1 MKKNYQKAMQLLV
14 SFLVAAL
21 LFLYA
26 TTTHYKMTLANS
38 QSQSN
43 ETYTH
48 TISNVPIE
56 IRYDSN
62 KYFISGFSS
71 TASVDL
77 IGSNRLILQKETDEA
92 TRSFSI
98 VGDLTTLQEGVD
110 VAQVEL
116 QVQGLPTGVN
126 AVVSPFSI
134 QVKIGR
140 RVNRSFPVV
149 GVITQSQLASGYS
162 VGKIRVDVTSVK
174 VTTDEETMSRIDHIE
189 AVVADISELSSDYTG
204 RATLQAVDS
213 QGNILPAVFSDDV
226 TGIQATI
233 VKNK

>member
-1 MKKNYQKAMQLLV
+1 MYLLV
-14 SFLVAAL
+14 SVIVASL

-26 TTTHYKMTLANS
+26 TTTHYKNSLASS
-38 QSQSN
+38 QAQNQSK

-48 TISNVPIE
+48 TISNVPID
-56 IRYDSN
+56 IRYDSD

-92 TRSFSI
+92 TRSFTI
-98 VGDLTTLQEGVD
+98 VGDLTGLQEGVD

-126 AVVSPFSI
+126 AVVTPFSI
-134 QVKIGR
+134 QVKIGK
-140 RVNRSFPVV
+140 RVTQTFPIV
-149 GVITQSQLASGYS
+149 GKITQSQLASGYS
-162 VGKIRVDVTSVK
+162 VDKIKLDVSSVK
-174 VTTDEETMSRIDHIE
+174 VTTDEHTMSQIDHIE
-189 AVVADISELSSDYTG
+189 AIIADVSDLSSDYSG

-213 QGNILPAVFSDDV
+213 QGEILPAVFSDNV

-233 VKNK
+233 KKNK